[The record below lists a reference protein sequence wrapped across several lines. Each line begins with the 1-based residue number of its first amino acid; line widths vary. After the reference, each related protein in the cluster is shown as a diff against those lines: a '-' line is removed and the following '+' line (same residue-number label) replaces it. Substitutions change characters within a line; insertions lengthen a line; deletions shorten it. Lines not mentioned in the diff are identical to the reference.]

1 MHVGIMDY
9 IGATGKASKAPFKTR
24 KNREVC
30 VPVYLFLSLCL
41 CEREREEKGWDNVWV
56 VRWMN

>member
-30 VPVYLFLSLCL
+30 VPVHVYLFLSLCV
-41 CEREREEKGWDNVWV
+41 CVRGRKCGTVCGWLGG
-56 VRWMN
+56 

>member
-30 VPVYLFLSLCL
+30 VPVRVYLFLSLCV
-41 CEREREEKGWDNVWV
+41 CVCV
-56 VRWMN
+56 CVSVCV